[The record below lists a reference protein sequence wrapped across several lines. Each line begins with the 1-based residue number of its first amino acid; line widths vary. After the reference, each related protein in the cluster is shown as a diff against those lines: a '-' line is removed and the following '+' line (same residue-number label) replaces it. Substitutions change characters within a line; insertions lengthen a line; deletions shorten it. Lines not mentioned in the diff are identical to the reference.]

1 MKNSLCVVS
10 SHSKKKLFI
19 INLNKMRLHFS
30 LLTILFTSILTA
42 QTKEEK
48 KEVGLLDTIQKLD
61 EIIIS
66 TNQIF
71 GNKYVAKHRTGS
83 AYYLSPKELQKFS
96 FTDINKALRTVPGVS
111 LYEEDGFGLRPNIS
125 LRGTSPE
132 RSSKITLMEDGV
144 LIAPAPYSASS
155 AYYFPTIARMEA
167 VEVLKGSSQVQY
179 GPFTTGG
186 AINMISS
193 QIPTDF
199 TGSVRASYGSFNSN
213 QLHAKVGGN
222 HKNIGYFIEYLNYG
236 SDGFKT
242 LESGKNT
249 GFNKNDVVAKLRVQ
263 LFPNQAVKQTLDF
276 KFQYADEM
284 GNETYLG
291 LTEADFETNPF
302 SRYAASNNDKMT
314 TDHTQY
320 MLTHHL
326 GFSKNLTLTTTFY
339 RNNFARNWYKLN
351 DITFE
356 DDKQKISKILEDP
369 SGYSNHFNIVNGTVN
384 SAADAI
390 GVKANNRTY
399 YAQGIQTKLDYHW
412 YTGNAFHDL
421 EIGFRYH
428 YDEEDRF
435 QWVDKY
441 SISNTGVLT
450 ETTAGIPGTDANR
463 ISSAKAFAS
472 YITYKLK
479 YQNWTFTPGVRY
491 EEILLERRDFGKN
504 DITRSGS
511 DLNERENNVAI
522 FIPGMGANYKF
533 NNDFSLF
540 GGIHKGFSPPG
551 NKEDEKAEE
560 SINYELG
567 TRFNLGKL
575 KGEFVGFYNDYS
587 NLLGSD
593 IAATGGTGS
602 LDQFNAG
609 AVKVN
614 GIELL
619 LNYNITSKNARFSF
633 PISFGYTFTNTEFL
647 NSFGSADSLWG
658 TVMVGDELPYI
669 PKHQLNAAL
678 SLEHAKFEVN
688 LNARYNGAF
697 RTMAGSENIPTNE
710 KVASN
715 FIIDMSS
722 KYRVSPQFQLTANV
736 TNLLDNTYAVSR
748 VPAGLRP
755 GHPFGIYGG
764 FQYQF

>member
-1 MKNSLCVVS
+1 M
-10 SHSKKKLFI
+10 HPKKLFI
-19 INLNKMRLHFS
+19 INLNKMRFKITFFT
-30 LLTILFTSILTA
+30 LLITSILTG
-42 QTKEEK
+42 QQKEQN
-48 KEVGLLDTIQKLD
+48 KEIGQLDSIQKLD

-66 TNQIF
+66 TTQIF

-132 RSSKITLMEDGV
+132 RSSKITVMEDGV

-199 TGSVRASYGSFNSN
+199 SGSVRASYGSFNSN

-236 SDGFKT
+236 SEGFKI

-263 LFPNQAVKQTLDF
+263 LFPNQTVKQSLAF
-276 KFQYADEM
+276 KFQYADEK

-291 LTEADFETNPF
+291 LTEEDFKANPF
-302 SRYAASNNDKMT
+302 SRYAASNNDEMT

-326 GFSKNLTLTTTFY
+326 GFSKNFTVTTTFY

-356 DDKQKISKILEDP
+356 GNQQKISKILDDP
-369 SGYSNHFNIVNGTVN
+369 TNYSDHFSIVNGTVN
-384 SAADAI
+384 SSADAI
-390 GVKANNRTY
+390 AVKANNRSY
-399 YAQGIQTKLDYHW
+399 YAQGMQTKLDYHW
-412 YTGNAFHDL
+412 YTENLFHDL
-421 EIGFRYH
+421 ELGFRYH

-450 ETTAGIPGTDANR
+450 ETTAGVPGTDANR

-491 EEILLERRDFGKN
+491 EDILLERKDFGKN
-504 DITRSGS
+504 DITRAGS
-511 DLNERENNVAI
+511 DLNERQNSVAV

-533 NNDFSLF
+533 NNDLSLF

-567 TRFNLGKL
+567 TRFSLGKL

-619 LNYNITSKNARFSF
+619 LNYNITSEAARFSF
-633 PISFGYTFTNTEFL
+633 PMSLGYTYTNTEFL
-647 NSFGSADSLWG
+647 NSFGSTDSLWG
-658 TVMVGDELPYI
+658 TVTLGDELPYI

-678 SLEHAKFEVN
+678 SLEHAKFEINV
-688 LNARYNGAF
+688 NARYNGAF
-697 RTMAGSENIPTNE
+697 RTLAGSGTIPTNE

-722 KYRVSPQFQLTANV
+722 KYRITPQFQLTANL
-736 TNLLDNTYAVSR
+736 TNLLNNTYAVSR

-755 GHPFGIYGG
+755 GHPFGIYAG

>member
-1 MKNSLCVVS
+1 MK
-10 SHSKKKLFI
+10 
-19 INLNKMRLHFS
+19 LHVL
-30 LLTILFTSILTA
+30 LLTILFTSALTA
-42 QTKEEK
+42 QTKVEK
-48 KEVGLLDTIQKLD
+48 KEIGQLDTIQKLD

-193 QIPTDF
+193 QIPTNF
-199 TGSVRASYGSFNSN
+199 AGSVRSSYGSFNSN

-263 LFPNQAVKQTLDF
+263 LFPNEAVKQSLDL
-276 KFQYADEM
+276 KFQYADEK

-291 LTEADFETNPF
+291 LTEEDFNTSPF
-302 SRYAASNNDKMT
+302 SRYAASNNDNMT
-314 TDHTQY
+314 TEHTQY

-326 GFSKNLTLTTTFY
+326 DFSKNLNITTTFY

-356 DDKQKISKILEDP
+356 GDKQKISKILGDP
-369 SGYSNHFNIVNGTVN
+369 TSYSNHFGIVIGTVN
-384 SAADAI
+384 SALDAI

-399 YAQGIQTKLDYHW
+399 YAQGMQSKLDYHW

-441 SISNTGVLT
+441 SISNAGVLT
-450 ETTAGIPGTDANR
+450 ETTAGVPGTDANR

-479 YQNWTFTPGVRY
+479 FQNWTFTPGVRY
-491 EEILLERRDFGKN
+491 EDILLERKDFGKN

-511 DLNERENNVAI
+511 DLSERENTVAI
-522 FIPGMGANYKF
+522 FIPGMGVNYKF
-533 NNDFSLF
+533 NNNFSLF

-609 AVKVN
+609 EVKVN

-619 LNYNITSKNARFSF
+619 LNYNLTSKEARFSL

-678 SLEHAKFEVN
+678 SLEHAK
-688 LNARYNGAF
+688 
-697 RTMAGSENIPTNE
+697 I
-710 KVASN
+710 
-715 FIIDMSS
+715 
-722 KYRVSPQFQLTANV
+722 
-736 TNLLDNTYAVSR
+736 
-748 VPAGLRP
+748 
-755 GHPFGIYGG
+755 
-764 FQYQF
+764 

>member
-30 LLTILFTSILTA
+30 LLTILFTGILTA

-633 PISFGYTFTNTEFL
+633 PFSFGYTFTNTEFL

-697 RTMAGSENIPTNE
+697 RTMAGSGNILTNE

>member
-1 MKNSLCVVS
+1 MCCIFAL
-10 SHSKKKLFI
+10 KKRLFI
-19 INLNKMRLHFS
+19 INLNKMRLYFS
-30 LLTILFTSILTA
+30 LLTILFTGILTG

-48 KEVGLLDTIQKLD
+48 KEVGQLDTIQKLD

-193 QIPTDF
+193 QIPIDF

-291 LTEADFETNPF
+291 LTEADFKTNPF

-369 SGYSNHFNIVNGTVN
+369 TGYSNHFNIVNGTAN

-390 GVKANNRTY
+390 GVKANNRAY

-421 EIGFRYH
+421 EMGFRYH

-491 EEILLERRDFGKN
+491 EDILLERKDFGKS

-633 PISFGYTFTNTEFL
+633 PFSFGYTFTNTEFL

-697 RTMAGSENIPTNE
+697 RTLAGSGNIPTNE

-722 KYRVSPQFQLTANV
+722 KYRVTPQFQLTANI
-736 TNLLDNTYAVSR
+736 TNLLNNTYAVSR

>member
-1 MKNSLCVVS
+1 M
-10 SHSKKKLFI
+10 
-19 INLNKMRLHFS
+19 
-30 LLTILFTSILTA
+30 
-42 QTKEEK
+42 
-48 KEVGLLDTIQKLD
+48 
-61 EIIIS
+61 
-66 TNQIF
+66 
-71 GNKYVAKHRTGS
+71 
-83 AYYLSPKELQKFS
+83 
-96 FTDINKALRTVPGVS
+96 
-111 LYEEDGFGLRPNIS
+111 
-125 LRGTSPE
+125 
-132 RSSKITLMEDGV
+132 
-144 LIAPAPYSASS
+144 
-155 AYYFPTIARMEA
+155 
-167 VEVLKGSSQVQY
+167 
-179 GPFTTGG
+179 
-186 AINMISS
+186 
-193 QIPTDF
+193 
-199 TGSVRASYGSFNSN
+199 
-213 QLHAKVGGN
+213 
-222 HKNIGYFIEYLNYG
+222 
-236 SDGFKT
+236 
-242 LESGKNT
+242 
-249 GFNKNDVVAKLRVQ
+249 
-263 LFPNQAVKQTLDF
+263 
-276 KFQYADEM
+276 
-284 GNETYLG
+284 
-291 LTEADFETNPF
+291 
-302 SRYAASNNDKMT
+302 
-314 TDHTQY
+314 
-320 MLTHHL
+320 
-326 GFSKNLTLTTTFY
+326 
-339 RNNFARNWYKLN
+339 
-351 DITFE
+351 
-356 DDKQKISKILEDP
+356 
-369 SGYSNHFNIVNGTVN
+369 
-384 SAADAI
+384 
-390 GVKANNRTY
+390 KANNRTY

-450 ETTAGIPGTDANR
+450 KTTAGIPGTDANR

-697 RTMAGSENIPTNE
+697 RTMAGSGNIPTNE

>member
-1 MKNSLCVVS
+1 L
-10 SHSKKKLFI
+10 HPKKLFI
-19 INLNKMRLHFS
+19 INLNKMRFKITFFT
-30 LLTILFTSILTA
+30 LLITSILTG
-42 QTKEEK
+42 QQKEDN
-48 KEVGLLDTIQKLD
+48 KEIGQLDSIQKLD

-66 TNQIF
+66 TTQIF

-132 RSSKITLMEDGV
+132 RSSKITVMEDGV

-199 TGSVRASYGSFNSN
+199 SGSVRASYGSFNSN

-236 SDGFKT
+236 SEGFKT

-263 LFPNQAVKQTLDF
+263 LFPNQTVKQSLAF
-276 KFQYADEM
+276 KFQYADEK

-291 LTEADFETNPF
+291 LTEEDFKANPF
-302 SRYAASNNDKMT
+302 SRYAASNNDEMT

-326 GFSKNLTLTTTFY
+326 GFSKNFTVTTTFY

-356 DDKQKISKILEDP
+356 GNQQKISKILDDP
-369 SGYSNHFNIVNGTVN
+369 TNYSDHFSIVNGTVN
-384 SAADAI
+384 SSADAI
-390 GVKANNRTY
+390 AVKANNRSY
-399 YAQGIQTKLDYHW
+399 YAQGMQTKLDYHW
-412 YTGNAFHDL
+412 YTENLFHDL
-421 EIGFRYH
+421 ELGFRYH

-450 ETTAGIPGTDANR
+450 ETTAGVPGTDANR

-491 EEILLERRDFGKN
+491 EDILLERKDFGKN
-504 DITRSGS
+504 DITRAGS
-511 DLNERENNVAI
+511 DLNERQNSVAV

-533 NNDFSLF
+533 NNDLSLF

-567 TRFNLGKL
+567 TRFSLGKL

-619 LNYNITSKNARFSF
+619 LNYNITSEAARFSF
-633 PISFGYTFTNTEFL
+633 PMSLGYTYTNTEFL
-647 NSFGSADSLWG
+647 NSFGSTDSLWG
-658 TVMVGDELPYI
+658 TVTLGDELPYI

-678 SLEHAKFEVN
+678 SLEHAKFEINV
-688 LNARYNGAF
+688 NARYNGAF
-697 RTMAGSENIPTNE
+697 RTLAGSGTIPTNE

-722 KYRVSPQFQLTANV
+722 KYRITPQFQLTANL
-736 TNLLDNTYAVSR
+736 TNLLNNTYAVSR

-755 GHPFGIYGG
+755 GHPFGIYAG

>member
-1 MKNSLCVVS
+1 L
-10 SHSKKKLFI
+10 HPKKLFI
-19 INLNKMRLHFS
+19 INLNKMRFKITFFT
-30 LLTILFTSILTA
+30 LLITSILTG
-42 QTKEEK
+42 QQKEEN
-48 KEVGLLDTIQKLD
+48 KEIGQLDSIQKLD

-66 TNQIF
+66 TTQIF

-132 RSSKITLMEDGV
+132 RSSKITVMEDGV

-199 TGSVRASYGSFNSN
+199 SGSVRASYGSFNSN

-236 SDGFKT
+236 SEGFKT

-263 LFPNQAVKQTLDF
+263 LFPNQTVKQSLAF
-276 KFQYADEM
+276 KFQYADEK

-291 LTEADFETNPF
+291 LTEEDFKANPF
-302 SRYAASNNDKMT
+302 SRYAASNNDEMT
-314 TDHTQY
+314 TDHNQY

-326 GFSKNLTLTTTFY
+326 GFSKNFTVTTTFY

-356 DDKQKISKILEDP
+356 GNQQKISNILNDP
-369 SGYSNHFNIVNGTVN
+369 TNYSDHFSIVNGTVN
-384 SAADAI
+384 SSADAI
-390 GVKANNRTY
+390 AVKANNRSY
-399 YAQGIQTKLDYHW
+399 YAQGMQTKLDYHW
-412 YTGNAFHDL
+412 YTENLFHDL
-421 EIGFRYH
+421 ELGFRYH

-450 ETTAGIPGTDANR
+450 ETTAGVPGTDANR

-491 EEILLERRDFGKN
+491 EDILLERKDFGKN
-504 DITRSGS
+504 DITRAGS
-511 DLNERENNVAI
+511 DLNERQNSVAV

-533 NNDFSLF
+533 NNNLSLF

-567 TRFNLGKL
+567 TRFSLGKL

-619 LNYNITSKNARFSF
+619 LNYNITSEAARFSF
-633 PISFGYTFTNTEFL
+633 PMSLGYTYTNTEFL
-647 NSFGSADSLWG
+647 NSFGSTDSLWG
-658 TVMVGDELPYI
+658 TVTLGDELPYI

-678 SLEHAKFEVN
+678 SLEHAKFEINV
-688 LNARYNGAF
+688 NARYNGAF
-697 RTMAGSENIPTNE
+697 RTLAGSGTIPTNE

-722 KYRVSPQFQLTANV
+722 KYRVTPQFQLTANL
-736 TNLLDNTYAVSR
+736 TNLLNNTYAVSR

-755 GHPFGIYGG
+755 GHPFGIYAG

>member
-1 MKNSLCVVS
+1 
-10 SHSKKKLFI
+10 
-19 INLNKMRLHFS
+19 MRLYFS
-30 LLTILFTSILTA
+30 LLTILFTGILTG

-48 KEVGLLDTIQKLD
+48 KEVGQLDTIQKLD

-199 TGSVRASYGSFNSN
+199 TGNVRASYGSFNSN

-291 LTEADFETNPF
+291 LTEADFKTNPF

-369 SGYSNHFNIVNGTVN
+369 TGYSNHFNIVNGTAN

-390 GVKANNRTY
+390 GVKANNRAY

-421 EIGFRYH
+421 EMGFRYH

-491 EEILLERRDFGKN
+491 EDILLERKDFGKS

-567 TRFNLGKL
+567 TRFNLWKL

-633 PISFGYTFTNTEFL
+633 PFSFGYTFTNTEFL

-697 RTMAGSENIPTNE
+697 RTLAGTGNIPTNE

-722 KYRVSPQFQLTANV
+722 KYRVTPQFQLTANI
-736 TNLLDNTYAVSR
+736 TNLLNNTYAVSR

>member
-1 MKNSLCVVS
+1 MK
-10 SHSKKKLFI
+10 
-19 INLNKMRLHFS
+19 LHVL
-30 LLTILFTSILTA
+30 LLTILFTSALTA
-42 QTKEEK
+42 QTKVEK
-48 KEVGLLDTIQKLD
+48 KEIGQLDTIQKLD

-193 QIPTDF
+193 QIPTNF
-199 TGSVRASYGSFNSN
+199 AGSVRSSYGSFNSN

-222 HKNIGYFIEYLNYG
+222 HKNIGYFVEYLNYG
-236 SDGFKT
+236 SNGFKT

-263 LFPNQAVKQTLDF
+263 LFPNEAVKQSLDL
-276 KFQYADEM
+276 KFQYADEK

-291 LTEADFETNPF
+291 LTEEDFNTSPF
-302 SRYAASNNDKMT
+302 SRYAASNNDNMT
-314 TDHTQY
+314 TEHTQY

-326 GFSKNLTLTTTFY
+326 DFSKNLNITTTFY

-356 DDKQKISKILEDP
+356 GDKQKVSKILGDP
-369 SGYSNHFNIVNGTVN
+369 TRYSNHFGIVIGTVN
-384 SAADAI
+384 SALDAI

-399 YAQGIQTKLDYHW
+399 YAQGMQSKLDYHW

-441 SISNTGVLT
+441 SISNSGVLT
-450 ETTAGIPGTDANR
+450 ETTAGVPGTDANR

-479 YQNWTFTPGVRY
+479 FQNWTFTPGVRY
-491 EEILLERRDFGKN
+491 EDILLERKDFGKN

-511 DLNERENNVAI
+511 DLSERENTIAI

-533 NNDFSLF
+533 NNNFSLF

-609 AVKVN
+609 EVKVN

-619 LNYNITSKNARFSF
+619 LNYNLTSKEARFSL

-678 SLEHAKFEVN
+678 SLEHTRFEVN
-688 LNARYNGAF
+688 FNARYNGEF
-697 RTMAGSENIPTNE
+697 RTLAGSGNIPTNE
-710 KVASN
+710 KVDSN
-715 FIIDMSS
+715 FIIDMSG
-722 KYRVSPQFQLTANV
+722 KYTVTPQFQLTANI
-736 TNLLDNTYAVSR
+736 TNLLNNTYAVSR